1 MDDQWGCELK
11 HDAGSVARVISFLG
25 SVAKQPIT
33 ARTMTPPTGNILV
46 MLTILAPP
54 CHISSLIGGWCCG
67 RGRSVM
73 IPAQSYQRQFTVRLW
88 DAHTSLLHPWT
99 LTYRKIKCF
108 WMCFL
113 FSLPS
118 VCILVLYVLR
128 WHFSSFSSDYSRF
141 PFLMMVLLSWSAQYR
156 SNSLSLLFLLLY
168 LLKKQK
174 QIRIYSMMPVG
185 FTWYHFS
192 FRMKS
197 TAAPK
202 SLMSTHMTYTLYYT
216 SFMLYDA
223 LCEQQTQIKVTH
235 CNKYVR
241 SCMAKHPF
249 LNIKFKNAW
258 LTFQCFH
265 WEINLSVPHIKI
277 AYMQNK

>member
-1 MDDQWGCELK
+1 MFLNVFSFFLF
-11 HDAGSVARVISFLG
+11 HLFVFLSFMFSAGTFLH
-25 SVAKQPIT
+25 SPLIT
-33 ARTMTPPTGNILV
+33 L
-46 MLTILAPP
+46 
-54 CHISSLIGGWCCG
+54 
-67 RGRSVM
+67 
-73 IPAQSYQRQFTVRLW
+73 
-88 DAHTSLLHPWT
+88 D
-99 LTYRKIKCF
+99 
-108 WMCFL
+108 FL
-113 FSLPS
+113 FSWWS
-118 VCILVLYVLR
+118 
-128 WHFSSFSSDYSRF
+128 
-141 PFLMMVLLSWSAQYR
+141 LLSWSAQYR

-185 FTWYHFS
+185 FTWYNFS

-265 WEINLSVPHIKI
+265 WEIYLSVPHIKI
-277 AYMQNK
+277 AYIAK